1 MTTFILTHKSRK
13 VSPIA
18 ILVSAFGKKYRK
30 NIGESI
36 EVRQW
41 NDRRKRAKVTSS
53 NTEDSL
59 LNERLE
65 MWELAAA
72 KAVDYFKRAGE
83 IPQEK
88 DFISKLQ
95 SLRFGEQSLT
105 TKYSIKD
112 YIAKTTP
119 SMEGIYSKNRI
130 KQYKLAMNVFD
141 RFEKETGTDCTF
153 HGMDSRMFEAL
164 KRWFMKNGYSENYF
178 SSIIKIAKALARK
191 AMREG
196 VQVSGAFTDGSLSAP
211 QKETDSIY
219 LTEEELQRIARLG
232 ITEEA
237 IKKAMPDSVDGHLPR
252 RVSAYGKARDMFIIG
267 AYTGLRYSDVEALK
281 PENIHGGMITISTKK
296 TSTRTVIPMHPI
308 VSEILERYDF
318 EPLPEQKLNKYMK
331 IISKMAGINEKIVI
345 VKKKV
350 GGETKVIRE
359 KWELVSS
366 HTARRSF
373 ATNAYKAGVPTLAIM
388 KITGHR
394 KESTFMKYIKVTE
407 DENAEILQN
416 HPFFSAKPVEPK
428 SLTK

>member
-1 MTTFILTHKSRK
+1 MTTFILVHKSRK

-18 ILVSAFGKKYRK
+18 ILVNAFGKKYRK
-30 NIGESI
+30 NIGESVA
-36 EVRQW
+36 VRNW
-41 NDRRKRAKVTSS
+41 NDRRKRAKVTVS

-59 LNERLE
+59 LNERLDI
-65 MWELAAA
+65 WEHAAA
-72 KAVDYFKRAGE
+72 KTVDYFKKIGE
-83 IPQEK
+83 IPSEK
-88 DFISKLQ
+88 DFLSKLQ
-95 SLRFGEQSLT
+95 SLRFGEQSSK

-112 YIAKTTP
+112 YIARTIPT
-119 SMEGIYSKNRI
+119 MEGIYSENRI
-130 KQYKLAMNVFD
+130 KQYKLSINVLD
-141 RFEKETGTDCTF
+141 RFGKDTGTDCTF
-153 HGMDSRMFEAL
+153 HEMDARMFEAL

-178 SSIIKIAKALARK
+178 SSIIKIVKATARK

-219 LTEEELQRIARLG
+219 LTEEELQRIASLD

-252 RVSAYGKARDMFIIG
+252 RVAAYGKARDMFLIG
-267 AYTGLRYSDVEALK
+267 AYTGLRYSDVYALES
-281 PENIHGGMITISTKK
+281 ENIRDGMITISTKK
-296 TSTRTVIPMHPI
+296 TSTRTVIPIHPI

-318 EPLPEQKLNKYMK
+318 DPLPEQKLNKYMK
-331 IISKMAGINEKIVI
+331 IISKMAGINDRIVV

-350 GGETKVIRE
+350 GGETKVTRE

-416 HPFFSAKPVEPK
+416 HPFFSARPVEPK
-428 SLTK
+428 QSAE

>member
-1 MTTFILTHKSRK
+1 MTTFILVHKSRK

-18 ILVSAFGKKYRK
+18 ILVNAFGKKYRK
-30 NIGESI
+30 NIGESVA
-36 EVRQW
+36 VRNW
-41 NDRRKRAKVTSS
+41 NDRRKRAKVTAS

-59 LNERLE
+59 LNERLDI
-65 MWELAAA
+65 WEHAAA
-72 KAVDYFKRAGE
+72 KTVDYFKRIGE
-83 IPQEK
+83 IPSEK
-88 DFISKLQ
+88 DFLSKLQ
-95 SLRFGEQSLT
+95 SLRFGEQTLK
-105 TKYSIKD
+105 TKYLIKD
-112 YIAKTTP
+112 YIARAIP
-119 SMEGIYSKNRI
+119 VMEGIYSENRI
-130 KQYKLAMNVFD
+130 KQYKLSINVLD
-141 RFEKETGTDCTF
+141 RFGKDTGTDCTF
-153 HGMDSRMFEAL
+153 HEMDSRMFEAL

-178 SSIIKIAKALARK
+178 SSIIKIVKATARK

-219 LTEEELQRIARLG
+219 LTEEELQRIASLD

-252 RVSAYGKARDMFIIG
+252 RVAAYGKARDMFLIG
-267 AYTGLRYSDVEALK
+267 AYTGLRYSDVYALES
-281 PENIHGGMITISTKK
+281 ENIRDGMITISTKK
-296 TSTRTVIPMHPI
+296 TSTRTVIPIHPI

-318 EPLPEQKLNKYMK
+318 DPLPEQKLNKYMK
-331 IISKMAGINEKIVI
+331 IISKMAGINDRIVV

-350 GGETKVIRE
+350 GGETKVTRE

-416 HPFFSAKPVEPK
+416 HPFFSARPVEPK
-428 SLTK
+428 PSAE